1 MTFRKSTICHHQPR
15 AAVSNHW
22 TPLAIAPQPR
32 GGLEFPEGL
41 NDPLPHW
48 LQWTSAEARATITR
62 RCSICNPSY
71 PRAGGTH
78 LCYLDPL
85 AEAGREGSSPTSP
98 SIQKCYPRT
107 LQGLCRCLLR
117 ESLCPPPPL
126 QSMGSCHRS
135 PPQHQTPQ
143 RKDIPPLAR
152 EPFGLAQYGRI
163 TGRSADVIESLHKCN
178 IPIPIVKW
186 VHSFI
191 QDRQAT
197 ICLDGRWD
205 RLKPVSTG
213 IPQGSCTSPILVAYF
228 TAPMCEAISKGAR
241 EKIERDPELSTL
253 MHTGK
258 ASHAALTL
266 YVDDRSLA
274 ASVHNHNT
282 STKITELA
290 FQAAHDWLTT

>member
-32 GGLEFPEGL
+32 GGLDFPEGL

-163 TGRSADVIESLHKCN
+163 TGRSAQDAVLAIVHDIEAAWNHDCTTTMLTIDITGFFNTIPHSYLH
-178 IPIPIVKW
+178 
-186 VHSFI
+186 
-191 QDRQAT
+191 QQ
-197 ICLDGRWD
+197 
-205 RLKPVSTG
+205 
-213 IPQGSCTSPILVAYF
+213 TS
-228 TAPMCEAISKGAR
+228 EADFG
-241 EKIERDPELSTL
+241 DF
-253 MHTGK
+253 G
-258 ASHAALTL
+258 
-266 YVDDRSLA
+266 D
-274 ASVHNHNT
+274 
-282 STKITELA
+282 
-290 FQAAHDWLTT
+290 